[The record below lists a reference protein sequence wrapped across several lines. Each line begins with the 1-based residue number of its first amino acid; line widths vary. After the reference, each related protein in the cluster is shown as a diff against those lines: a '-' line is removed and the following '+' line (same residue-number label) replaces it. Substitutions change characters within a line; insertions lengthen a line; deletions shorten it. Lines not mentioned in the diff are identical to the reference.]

1 MDMVSGWSKPIRE
14 KIIWKGLK
22 YVGTWLWP
30 ELRWAVATRDIE
42 KLTKE
47 ENKVAKG
54 GLQKRKKIVLEFS
67 IMTHCFDF
75 PMSIHLDETCISC
88 VS

>member
-1 MDMVSGWSKPIRE
+1 M
-14 KIIWKGLK
+14 
-22 YVGTWLWP
+22 
-30 ELRWAVATRDIE
+30 ATRDIE

-54 GLQKRKKIVLEFS
+54 GLQKRKKLVLEFS